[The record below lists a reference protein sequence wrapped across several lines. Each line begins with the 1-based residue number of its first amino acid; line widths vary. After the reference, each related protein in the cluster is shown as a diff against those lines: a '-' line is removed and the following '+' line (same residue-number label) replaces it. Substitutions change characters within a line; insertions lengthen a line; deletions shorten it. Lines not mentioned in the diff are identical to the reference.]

1 MPSEVEDSQEPEND
15 IDPPNR
21 RPLATNDRQ
30 GAYVFLSTGQLL
42 GLRALFEDLSAIDM
56 AFGTSDTESPVW
68 RIALQGQVDLAL
80 EAITTVITN
89 QEEQ

>member
-1 MPSEVEDSQEPEND
+1 MPSEVEDGQGPKEG

-21 RPLATNDRQ
+21 KPLATNDKQ

-42 GLRALFEDLSAIDM
+42 GLRVLFEDLSAIDM

-80 EAITTVITN
+80 EAITTVTN